1 MHAALP
7 ETRCLTKA
15 EPAKE
20 RRQQGIPRNHDRN
33 NVISF
38 VDKARPAGQSALG
51 QIDNVFA
58 HYDLLAISPRTIDEL
73 AQDLLNAGYE
83 DTQFVAMLSATGQ
96 RFLSKV
102 GKHYAEQGYRVT
114 VHDED
119 AKVDLLQISR
129 DQLTIKKMLGQPT
142 LALEDFILK
151 LESIQAEKP

>member
-1 MHAALP
+1 
-7 ETRCLTKA
+7 
-15 EPAKE
+15 
-20 RRQQGIPRNHDRN
+20 
-33 NVISF
+33 
-38 VDKARPAGQSALG
+38 
-51 QIDNVFA
+51 
-58 HYDLLAISPRTIDEL
+58 
-73 AQDLLNAGYE
+73 
-83 DTQFVAMLSATGQ
+83 MLSATGQ